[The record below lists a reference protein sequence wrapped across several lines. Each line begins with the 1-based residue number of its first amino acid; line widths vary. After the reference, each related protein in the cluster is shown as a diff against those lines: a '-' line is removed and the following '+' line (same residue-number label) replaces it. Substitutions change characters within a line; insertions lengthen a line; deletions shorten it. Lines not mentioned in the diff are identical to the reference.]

1 MSEEIDNEELVPDSG
16 SEKNVI
22 PVSELYK
29 GWFLDYASYVILE
42 RAVPSIEDGLK
53 PVQRR
58 IMHAMKEMDDGRYNK
73 VANIIGSTM
82 QFHPHGDASIGDA
95 IVNLGQKDLLIDTQG
110 NWGDIRTGD
119 RAAAPRYI
127 EARLSKFALEVA
139 FNGDTTVWAKSYD
152 GRKNEPVN
160 LPMKFP
166 LVLVQGVE
174 GIAVG
179 LSTKVMPHNFIEL
192 VKGSI
197 KILQEKSV
205 KIFPDFLTGGMMDV
219 SDYNEGKRGG
229 KIRVRARMEVVDKK
243 TIKVTEIPFSTTT
256 TSLVDSI
263 IKANDKG
270 KIKIKKVIDN
280 TARDVEIE
288 IILASGVSP
297 DQTVD
302 ALYAFSDC
310 EVSISPN
317 ACIIIQDKPHF
328 VSINDL
334 LQVSTGNTKELL
346 RRELE
351 IRKSDLL
358 EKIFFSSLEKIFI
371 QEEMYIDFK
380 EYDNKKDLF
389 VYLSGR
395 FDPFKNLFYREIG
408 DEDYE
413 RLTQIPMIRITRFD
427 TAKADEKMAKLE
439 EDLAKTEHHL
449 AHLVDYAIAYFERLL
464 DKYGKGRERKTEI
477 MVFDNIEAKQVAVTN
492 AKLYVNREEG
502 FIGTGIK
509 KDEFICDCSDISDI
523 ITIRKDG
530 VLQVSRI
537 SDKVFVGKDIVHVD
551 VWKKGDEHMV
561 YNMAYLDGA
570 SGKTYIKRFSVTSI
584 TRDKE
589 YHLTTGAKGSK
600 MLYLT
605 ANPNSESEV
614 VSVQLSQGAKARVKV
629 FEYDL
634 AELAIKGRGSKGNT
648 LTKYGVRKITQKS
661 VGSSTLGG
669 RDLWLDEA
677 VGRFNTAERGTYLGS
692 FNADEFILA
701 VYSDGNYELMEFD
714 LNKRIDIKNLELI
727 QKLNEDTVLSVV
739 HYDGGN
745 KDYYVKRFQIETTT
759 VNKMYLFISDASGS
773 KLAAVSAEALPL
785 IEMTYKKGGS
795 KEKSTK
801 TVELA
806 DFIDVKG
813 WKSLGNKLSSDKVVK
828 VKLMEPVKS
837 EEEPKNETGVDLE
850 LDVEVEVDSNLN
862 VEETE
867 AETKEVAKESTDV
880 AEERNVEVK
889 KEEKKKVKF
898 KPKLKPKKE
907 ESEEQKGDVAA
918 TTKTDGVEAGTTIEL
933 DVTSKEDQED
943 KGKEEPG
950 EGEEPQLGLF

>member
-1 MSEEIDNEELVPDSG
+1 MSEENEDIEENDDMFDGEDS
-16 SEKNVI
+16 SDKKVI

-58 IMHAMKEMDDGRYNK
+58 ILHAMKEMDDGRYNK

-82 QFHPHGDASIGDA
+82 QYHPHGDASIGDA
-95 IVNLGQKDLLIDTQG
+95 IVNIGQKDLLIDTQG

-119 RAAAPRYI
+119 RAAAARYI

-139 FNGDTTVWAKSYD
+139 FNADTTVWQKSYD

-166 LVLVQGVE
+166 MVLAQGVE

-179 LSTKVMPHNFIEL
+179 LSTKVLPHNFIEL

-197 KILQEKSV
+197 KILEGKRV
-205 KIFPDFLTGGMMDV
+205 KLYPDFLTGGMMDV

-229 KIRVRARMEVVDKK
+229 KVRVRAKMEVVDKK
-243 TIKVTEIPFSTTT
+243 TIKVTEIPFGATT

-270 KIKIKKVIDN
+270 KIKIKKVVDN

-288 IILASGVSP
+288 ITLASGVSP

-317 ACIIIQDKPHF
+317 ACIIVDNKPMF
-328 VSINDL
+328 VTVNEL
-334 LQVSTGNTKELL
+334 LDISTENTKELL
-346 RRELE
+346 RQELE
-351 IRKSDLL
+351 IRKADLL

-380 EYDNKKDLF
+380 EYDNKPDLF
-389 VYLSGR
+389 GYLGKR
-395 FDPFKNLFYREIG
+395 FDPFKKHFYREIT
-408 DEDYE
+408 DDDYE

-427 TAKADEKMAKLE
+427 TKKADEKMAKLE
-439 EDLAKTEHHL
+439 EDLAQTEHHL
-449 AHLVDYAIAYFERLL
+449 ANLVDFSIAYFEKLL
-464 DKYGKGRERKTEI
+464 EKYGKGRERKTELTA
-477 MVFDNIEAKQVAVTN
+477 FDNIEVREVAVMN

-502 FIGTGIK
+502 FIGTGLK
-509 KDEFICDCSDISDI
+509 KDEYVCDCSDISDI

-537 SDKVFVGKDIVHVD
+537 ADKVFVGKNILHVD

-561 YNMAYLDGA
+561 YNLAYLDGG
-570 SGKTYIKRFSVTSI
+570 SGKSFVKRFAVTSI

-600 MLYLT
+600 VIYLT
-605 ANPNSESEV
+605 ANPNSESETV
-614 VSVQLSQGAKARVKV
+614 QVQLSQGCTARVKV
-629 FEYDL
+629 FEYDF
-634 AELAIKGRGSKGNT
+634 AEIGIKGRGSKGNT
-648 LTKYGVRKITQKS
+648 LTKYPVKKITQKS
-661 VGSSTLGG
+661 VGTSTLGG
-669 RDLWLDEA
+669 RDLWFDDT
-677 VGRFNTAERGTYLGS
+677 VGRFNTSERGKYLGS
-692 FNADEFILA
+692 FNSDELILA
-701 VYSDGNYELMEFD
+701 IYGDGNYELMEFD
-714 LNKRIDIKNLELI
+714 LNKRVDTKNLEII
-727 QKLNEDTVLSVV
+727 QKLENDTVVSVV
-739 HYDGGN
+739 HYEGSN

-759 VNKMYLFISDASGS
+759 TNKANTFISEESGS
-773 KLAAVSAEALPL
+773 KLTVVSTEKLPL
-785 IEMTYKKGGS
+785 VELTYKKAGS
-795 KEKSTK
+795 KDKLTK
-801 TVELA
+801 NVELA
-806 DFIDVKG
+806 EFIDVKG

-828 VKLMEPVKS
+828 VKLLEPVKS
-837 EEEPKNETGVDLE
+837 EEDVLE
-850 LDVEVEVDSNLN
+850 NQSEGES
-862 VEETE
+862 
-867 AETKEVAKESTDV
+867 EVATS
-880 AEERNVEVK
+880 EVTPTP
-889 KEEKKKVKF
+889 EKKKLN
-898 KPKLKPKKE
+898 LKPKKKADTE
-907 ESEEQKGDVAA
+907 TSDDEKGDEI
-918 TTKTDGVEAGTTIEL
+918 KPGTTIEL
-933 DVTSKEDQED
+933 DVKPKNKDEDS
-943 KGKEEPG
+943 GKD
-950 EGEEPQLGLF
+950 QLGLF